1 MLDDETPAKIRAAT
15 ADHIGYV
22 HGMLITFEEPLHG
35 LSEHDLLGVTAPDG
49 SLTNLQGVEMQGDTL
64 VVAATVSP
72 STTLHFKLVP
82 VNDRI
87 RRLEMEDHHVES
99 QKRGWRS

>member
-1 MLDDETPAKIRAAT
+1 MPDDETAAKIRAAT

-22 HGMLITFEEPLHG
+22 HGMLITFEEPLQG
-35 LSEHDLLGVTAPDG
+35 LSEHDLLSVTAPDG
-49 SLTNLQGVEMQGDTL
+49 SLTDLQGVEMEGATL

-82 VNDRI
+82 VNDRT
-87 RRLEMEDHHVES
+87 RRLEMEDHHVEL
-99 QKRGWRS
+99 QKQGRQS